1 MISCAVAALTVI
13 AVLQDAA
20 PVIRT
25 DLDTAVVTV
34 GDQMHFTIRV
44 THGVAERVRWPDS
57 LDLAPFEVLDA
68 QTPEPQREG
77 DRTTS
82 SLVLTL
88 AAFEVGDLEIPRF
101 NVAVDGTEEPVILS
115 TDGWAVTVESVG
127 LDEGGDIRDVKGPFA
142 IPRNWLLLTPWVM
155 ALFAAV
161 AAGYWMYRRYR
172 LREVGEALVSSAPP
186 RPPHEV
192 AYEALEALERSPL
205 LEQGKVKEYY
215 IRVSDILRT
224 YVERRYGVPALEMA
238 TVEVLEGLED
248 AGLHG
253 GTLMDV
259 RQFLELAD
267 LVKFAKHTPDPE
279 ACREAI
285 PAARRLVDATQPQPQ
300 LVEATVA

>member
-1 MISCAVAALTVI
+1 MADRRPCPRPYI
-13 AVLQDAA
+13 ATTGA
-20 PVIRT
+20 PVGNRFPRRRRAIWT
-25 DLDTAVVTV
+25 TA
-34 GDQMHFTIRV
+34 RLE
-44 THGVAERVRWPDS
+44 VAP
-57 LDLAPFEVLDA
+57 
-68 QTPEPQREG
+68 
-77 DRTTS
+77 
-82 SLVLTL
+82 
-88 AAFEVGDLEIPRF
+88 
-101 NVAVDGTEEPVILS
+101 
-115 TDGWAVTVESVG
+115 
-127 LDEGGDIRDVKGPFA
+127 
-142 IPRNWLLLTPWVM
+142 LTPWVM

-300 LVEATVA
+300 LVEAAVA